1 MIAKCECQQCR
12 QPIEFEAAELERSGE
27 TPYRV
32 LGQSIDCPHCGKS
45 TQLYLPRHAIA
56 SPKNPEVPKSD
67 AKKVEAIMLFA
78 AVALPLLTYA
88 ASAAGLFGVSEDF
101 DAIIIGIVSLPLY
114 FVPAIVGRNK
124 KNAQAIFMLN
134 LLAGW
139 TFIGWVVAMVW
150 ACTKD

>member
-1 MIAKCECQQCR
+1 MITKCECQHCAK
-12 QPIEFEAAELERSGE
+12 PIEFEAADLQRSGE

-32 LGQSIDCPHCGKS
+32 MGQFVDCPHCGQS
-45 TQLYLPRHAIA
+45 TQLYLPRHAVA
-56 SPKNPEVPKSD
+56 SPKNPGANPK
-67 AKKVEAIMLFA
+67 ATEAIIIFA
-78 AVALPLLTYA
+78 AIVLPLIAYA
-88 ASAAGLFGVSEDF
+88 ASAAGLFGDSEDF
-101 DAIIIGIVSLPLY
+101 AIIIIAVFGLPLY
-114 FVPAIVGRNK
+114 FIPAIIGRKK